1 VTRIINAHAR
11 FKCVGVRFVV
21 GTLVQLVYASAAQ
34 AGIDSMEKWHALDNT
49 KFSLDKQG
57 IELLRGSLG
66 YPLNFAQ
73 PTVRCVVSGVHGLDA
88 GSCNERFV
96 VASRL
101 WSEGMYVRSSSR
113 TSYCS
118 MNKANVDASSPS

>member
-1 VTRIINAHAR
+1 M
-11 FKCVGVRFVV
+11 RFVV

-34 AGIDSMEKWHALDNT
+34 AGINAMEKWQALDNT

-66 YPLNFAQ
+66 HPLNFAQ

-88 GSCNERFV
+88 GSCSERFI

-101 WSEGMYVRSSSR
+101 WSEGM
-113 TSYCS
+113 
-118 MNKANVDASSPS
+118 